1 MSFST
6 NTTTLKKG
14 CSFPLTTDE
23 ASYWLRRSQFSGDNN
38 NMEDVMQA
46 IEVARATGKIRKGV
60 NEVTKAVERGN
71 ATMVAIASDVN
82 PKELIM
88 HLPVLCE
95 EKGVTCVED
104 VGSREELGA
113 AAGIAISTVCVAIT
127 KAGDAKEII
136 KDVKKANEPA
146 APAKEET
153 KDEKPAKEDS
163 KKEEKPAKESDDSKE
178 KEE

>member
-1 MSFST
+1 
-6 NTTTLKKG
+6 
-14 CSFPLTTDE
+14 
-23 ASYWLRRSQFSGDNN
+23 
-38 NMEDVMQA
+38 MQA

-71 ATMVAIASDVN
+71 ATMVAIANDVN
-82 PKELIM
+82 PKELVM

-113 AAGIAISTVCVAIT
+113 AAGIAVSTVAVAIT

-136 KDVKKANEPA
+136 SDVKDATDSPETDETTD
-146 APAKEET
+146 KEE
-153 KDEKPAKEDS
+153 
-163 KKEEKPAKESDDSKE
+163 
-178 KEE
+178 

>member
-1 MSFST
+1 
-6 NTTTLKKG
+6 
-14 CSFPLTTDE
+14 
-23 ASYWLRRSQFSGDNN
+23 
-38 NMEDVMQA
+38 MEDVMQA

-71 ATMVAIASDVN
+71 ANMVAIANDVN

-113 AAGIAISTVCVAIT
+113 AAGIAVSTVCVAIT

-136 KDVKKANEPA
+136 KDVKKATDE
-146 APAKEET
+146 PAKEQ
-153 KDEKPAKEDS
+153 A
-163 KKEEKPAKESDDSKE
+163 SDDSEE

>member
-1 MSFST
+1 M
-6 NTTTLKKG
+6 K
-14 CSFPLTTDE
+14 PHM
-23 ASYWLRRSQFSGDNN
+23 WLRRSQFSGDNN

-71 ATMVAIASDVN
+71 ASMVAIASDVD

-104 VGSREELGA
+104 VGSKEELGA

-127 KAGDAKEII
+127 TAGDAKEII
-136 KDVKKANEPA
+136 KDVEKATESEPA
-146 APAKEET
+146 EEEKKPDAS
-153 KDEKPAKEDS
+153 KDEE
-163 KKEEKPAKESDDSKE
+163 
-178 KEE
+178 